1 MTVGEAAEQLIHR
14 RLARLTDAARSLGVT
29 PEEVPERIAEMQRD
43 LRERDRRL
51 KQLQGQAIA
60 RSTAGGDAA
69 KIQEG
74 RGLRFILQP
83 VPAEGMDELRTYADK
98 LLELLGG
105 SGVVGVA
112 NDSIFAIKVS
122 RDLASEHPAHR
133 LAPLLGRGGGSPEMA
148 QGKLTKPPLE
158 AFQELEASLR

>member
-1 MTVGEAAEQLIHR
+1 LG
-14 RLARLTDAARSLGVT
+14 DAARSLGVT
-29 PEEVPERIAEMQRD
+29 PKEVPERVVELQRE
-43 LRERDRRL
+43 LRDRERRL
-51 KQLQGQAIA
+51 KQLQEQAIA
-60 RSTAGGDAA
+60 QNAASGKVAA

-83 VPAEGMDELRTYADK
+83 VAAEGMDELRTYADR

-122 RDLASEHPAHR
+122 RDLASKHPADR

-158 AFQELEASLR
+158 AF